1 MARASESDAFSSAED
16 LIEEI
21 DFSSVEEYFADIYPL
36 FSNSSSLKDILK
48 NLSNGKTQD
57 ANMFVSYFFS
67 VFFQNLKSQ
76 IPTFIS
82 LLALLLLSGLIVVI
96 EKNRE
101 EKSNPVARI
110 IIFVCIVGS
119 VAVAATATAEKAR
132 TALNKMS
139 TITQSSFPILLA
151 LSASAGAEQTAAF
164 ISPISLFISETVL
177 SVVDKFFFP
186 IVFIMLSSAAVSKF
200 DESLKLQKLF
210 DFFASFLKWSIGLF
224 AAIFSIFLKTNVVTA
239 NAFDSVRYKT
249 AKYAVGSMVP
259 IVGGIVKDGFD
270 MIISSIG
277 IVKNAFG
284 VAVSALVF
292 AAAAVPILEIIATSL
307 ILKFIAAVSE
317 PFADG
322 KAIGFISSA
331 TTVLNFIVAI
341 LVIVSFLYL
350 SSFVSLI
357 NSAGYVF
364 S

>member
-96 EKNRE
+96 EKSRE

-210 DFFASFLKWSIGLF
+210 DFFASFLKW
-224 AAIFSIFLKTNVVTA
+224 
-239 NAFDSVRYKT
+239 
-249 AKYAVGSMVP
+249 
-259 IVGGIVKDGFD
+259 
-270 MIISSIG
+270 
-277 IVKNAFG
+277 
-284 VAVSALVF
+284 
-292 AAAAVPILEIIATSL
+292 
-307 ILKFIAAVSE
+307 
-317 PFADG
+317 
-322 KAIGFISSA
+322 
-331 TTVLNFIVAI
+331 
-341 LVIVSFLYL
+341 
-350 SSFVSLI
+350 
-357 NSAGYVF
+357 
-364 S
+364 